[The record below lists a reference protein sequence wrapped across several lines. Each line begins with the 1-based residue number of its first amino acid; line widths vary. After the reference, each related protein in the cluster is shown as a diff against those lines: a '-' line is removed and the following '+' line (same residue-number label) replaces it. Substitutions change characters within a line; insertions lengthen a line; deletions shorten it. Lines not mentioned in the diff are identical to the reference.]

1 MNSIT
6 FNILTDD
13 DFIQSVAQSV
23 KKALDH
29 SKWIPTGRS
38 ILETSRTTY
47 FSCDTI
53 EIDMHVYKIA
63 CKIYINAQKTL
74 NLTNDNSEDEYKL
87 TTINIEFPINYFYI
101 EEYSIDGEK
110 EEDIDVVTEDVY
122 MLADAVE
129 KTILKM
135 FEE

>member
-23 KKALDH
+23 KKALDN

-38 ILETSRTTY
+38 MLEISTTTY
-47 FSCDTI
+47 FSCENI
-53 EIDMHVYKIA
+53 EIDVHVYKIA

-74 NLTNDNSEDEYKL
+74 NLTNNNSEDDYKL
-87 TTINIEFPINYFYI
+87 TAINIEFPTNYFYI

-110 EEDIDVVTEDVY
+110 EEDIDVVTEDTY
-122 MLADAVE
+122 ILADAVE
-129 KTILKM
+129 ETVLKM
-135 FEE
+135 FEK